1 MINRR
6 RSGARGTPA
15 KVNVTAG
22 LAAGEGVNSTSVSD
36 GSHERVSFRPQPEPT
51 PDTILWLAKQQD
63 PGTGGYFAKHRPA
76 TLSKAAR
83 SDESSERLWQI
94 SERLV
99 ST

>member
-1 MINRR
+1 MFYPSRVTQFVING
-6 RSGARGTPA
+6 SRG
-15 KVNVTAG
+15 
-22 LAAGEGVNSTSVSD
+22 D
-36 GSHERVSFRPQPEPT
+36 GKDSYSLRVSFRPQPEPT

>member
-1 MINRR
+1 
-6 RSGARGTPA
+6 
-15 KVNVTAG
+15 
-22 LAAGEGVNSTSVSD
+22 
-36 GSHERVSFRPQPEPT
+36 
-51 PDTILWLAKQQD
+51 DTILWLAKQQD